1 MGLGRGA
8 RLLVMLTM
16 LLFVLL
22 AVLLLV
28 LLAVLLFV
36 VLTGACTL
44 FAPCSC
50 SSCSPCSCSCA
61 EAAERAAPQVRGYAP
76 AVAYQAAYCPAS
88 ACSSCGCEVPVTTYR
103 PVLGLFE
110 DQLVPY
116 TTYHPIYTPV
126 VTYGCGCESCGGSL
140 RRRALPELRFLRGV
154 RLWRLRRLRRRR
166 HRRCRFD
173 LCRAGAACAVVQHR
187 DNTPAGNRERTVA
200 VSWRGSGRLP
210 WAGQSEF
217 QLPERPR
224 AAGDRFA
231 DSRSVHLKGQ
241 SGKPSTSDE
250 IRSVPEPNVKT
261 NSLPALPD
269 PNSKSRDGPPGGSC
283 WGGRGG
289 FLPWPSVDE

>member
-36 VLTGACTL
+36 VLTARVYVIRTVLL
-44 FAPCSC
+44 FVVLAVLLLV
-50 SSCSPCSCSCA
+50 
-61 EAAERAAPQVRGYAP
+61 VRKLRN
-76 AVAYQAAYCPAS
+76 VRPAS
-88 ACSSCGCEVPVTTYR
+88 ARICPGCRLSGGVLPGAGVQLLRLRSASDDVPAGARFVR
-103 PVLGLFE
+103 GPVGAVHDVSPDLYARGDVRVRLRVVWRMQRGL
-110 DQLVPY
+110 
-116 TTYHPIYTPV
+116 
-126 VTYGCGCESCGGSL
+126 
-140 RRRALPELRFLRGV
+140 ELRFLRGV

-173 LCRAGAACAVVQHR
+173 LCRAGAGLRVVQHR

-217 QLPERPR
+217 QLPGAPR
-224 AAGDRFA
+224 ATGDRFA
-231 DSRSVHLKGQ
+231 DSRSVHLQGAKRQ
-241 SGKPSTSDE
+241 TVYQ
-250 IRSVPEPNVKT
+250 R
-261 NSLPALPD
+261 
-269 PNSKSRDGPPGGSC
+269 
-283 WGGRGG
+283 
-289 FLPWPSVDE
+289 